1 MWFDAWTVAGA
12 GATKIGA
19 VVAAPAAAA
28 AGREALATPGAAA
41 ATAPASLSA
50 GGGGADGVEGVNV
63 EVEVKRE
70 VGGPIVIFGAVA
82 GASAGSWIW
91 PSLIWVTVLPR
102 DGGRRRMKVRRRRRE
117 GFVFVFV
124 VGVGIFPVFCF
135 GVWLFDCFWCVF
147 SGVRFWCVCYLVG
160 SVRRV
165 GLLTSVFLFL
175 FFKRVDWSDLQRK
188 IIKER
193 KVEESS

>member
-1 MWFDAWTVAGA
+1 MWFDTWTVAGA

-28 AGREALATPGAAA
+28 VGREALATPGAAA

-50 GGGGADGVEGVNV
+50 GGGGDGAEGVNV
-63 EVEVKRE
+63 EVEVKTE
-70 VGGPIVIFGAVA
+70 VGGPIAIFGAMA

-102 DGGRRRMKVRRRRRE
+102 DGGRSRMKVRRSRRE

-124 VGVGIFPVFCF
+124 VGVGIFPVFYF
-135 GVWLFDCFWCVF
+135 GVWCFSVFDVF
-147 SGVRFWCVCYLVG
+147 SRAFVFGVFVNWLV
-160 SVRRV
+160 
-165 GLLTSVFLFL
+165 
-175 FFKRVDWSDLQRK
+175 Q
-188 IIKER
+188 
-193 KVEESS
+193 